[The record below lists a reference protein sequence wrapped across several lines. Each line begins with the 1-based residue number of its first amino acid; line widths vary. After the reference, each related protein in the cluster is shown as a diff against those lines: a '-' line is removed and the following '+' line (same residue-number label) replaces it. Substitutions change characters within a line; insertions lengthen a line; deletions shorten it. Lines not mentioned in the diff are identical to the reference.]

1 MNWTKSSLV
10 ANYLYKPA
18 NIINI
23 LHSQHTGLVEY
34 TIICLWV
41 NDPSICK
48 INFFLF
54 PDIWQHWLSIK
65 QFVKQIGVIPWQLG
79 TFQYSGKELYY
90 MAVLNIENKQ
100 INVLIY
106 EFQTWA
112 SVLANLSKLPVFVF
126 QHWWTLAI
134 YFHICNVALQTSNRN
149 INLTSVDLSAVLM
162 LLMPGMSVCAG
173 QSVIL
178 GIHYI

>member
-1 MNWTKSSLV
+1 M
-10 ANYLYKPA
+10 
-18 NIINI
+18 
-23 LHSQHTGLVEY
+23 EY

-79 TFQYSGKELYY
+79 TFQYSAKELYY
-90 MAVLNIENKQ
+90 MAVLNFECLLYWQQTNFRVV
-100 INVLIY
+100 NVLIY

-126 QHWWTLAI
+126 QHGSDISIFVKSHSGL
-134 YFHICNVALQTSNRN
+134 TSNRK
-149 INLTSVDLSAVLM
+149 INLTTVDLSAVLM
-162 LLMPGMSVCAG
+162 LLMWEMSVLTG

>member
-1 MNWTKSSLV
+1 MQSQVLV
-10 ANYLYKPA
+10 TNYVDKPS

-23 LHSQHTGLVEY
+23 LHSLYTELVEY
-34 TIICLWV
+34 PIICLWA

-79 TFQYSGKELYY
+79 TFQYSRKELYY
-90 MAVLNIENKQ
+90 MAVLNFENKQ

-126 QHWWTLAI
+126 QHGSDISIFVKSHSGL
-134 YFHICNVALQTSNRN
+134 TSNRK
-149 INLTSVDLSAVLM
+149 INLTTVDLSAVLM
-162 LLMPGMSVCAG
+162 LLMWEMSVSTG